1 MNGLIFCALA
11 FVSVLYFTLADW
23 RRGLCLTI
31 AWGYMFG
38 ILKSNYVHSWGHFI
52 FDGAVVGLY
61 AGALLNPPPA
71 IDRLLEG
78 STRKWVVALI
88 AWPCFLVLIPFQHYL
103 IQAVGLRGN
112 VFFIP
117 MALFGAWLGDS
128 GRRQITITLCLMN
141 LVALTFAG
149 LEYSM
154 GVEAFYPRNETTDI
168 IYKSQDIAGG
178 HFRIPACF
186 ANAHSYG
193 GTMAMTVPWI
203 LGGMFQRIR
212 NPLEFYLQAA
222 GLVAAGLG
230 TFLCGA
236 RSPVAIL
243 GILLG
248 IGLMTRRISLPGI
261 VFLVVAASVVYVM
274 VSGEERMQR
283 FALLYDTE
291 AVVGRL
297 SMSANLGFFDL
308 LEQYPFGNGLGGGGT
323 SIPFWLQGLILN
335 PVGLENEYSRILLEQ
350 GVVGLLLF
358 MGFVVWFYSR
368 TLDQADPNYATR
380 RLLWYSCAITLATSF
395 IGIGL
400 MTSVPATSMVFLG
413 IGYAASGAERRP
425 RQRPPAPSGQKR
437 SVARPLPAPYV
448 PSTAQTA

>member
-1 MNGLIFCALA
+1 
-11 FVSVLYFTLADW
+11 
-23 RRGLCLTI
+23 
-31 AWGYMFG
+31 
-38 ILKSNYVHSWGHFI
+38 
-52 FDGAVVGLY
+52 
-61 AGALLNPPPA
+61 
-71 IDRLLEG
+71 
-78 STRKWVVALI
+78 
-88 AWPCFLVLIPFQHYL
+88 
-103 IQAVGLRGN
+103 
-112 VFFIP
+112 
-117 MALFGAWLGDS
+117 
-128 GRRQITITLCLMN
+128 MN

-154 GVEAFYPRNETTDI
+154 GVEAFYPRNEATEI

-193 GTMAMTVPWI
+193 GAMSLTVPWI

-236 RSPVAIL
+236 RAPVAIL
-243 GILLG
+243 GIFLG
-248 IGLMTRRISLPGI
+248 LGLMTRRLSLPGI
-261 VFLVVAASVVYVM
+261 VFLGVAATVVYVM

-283 FALLYDTE
+283 FALLYDSE

-323 SIPFWLQGLILN
+323 SIPFWLQSLITN

-368 TLDQADPNYATR
+368 ILDQADPNYPTL
-380 RLLWYSCAITLATSF
+380 RLVWYSGAITLATSF

-400 MTSVPATSMVFLG
+400 MTSVPGTSLIFLS

-425 RQRPPAPSGQKR
+425 RQRPPAPSGQTR
-437 SVARPLPAPYV
+437 SVARPLPAPHV

>member
-1 MNGLIFCALA
+1 MNGLVLCTLA
-11 FVSVLYFTLADW
+11 VVSVLYVTLADW

-31 AWGYMFG
+31 AWGYLYG
-38 ILKSNYVHSWGHFI
+38 ILKSNYTASWGHFI
-52 FDGAVVGLY
+52 YDGAVVGLY
-61 AGALLNPPPA
+61 AGVLLNPPPP

-88 AWPCFLVLIPFQHYL
+88 AWPCFLVFIPFQHYL

-128 GRRQITITLCLMN
+128 GRRQITMTLCLMN

-149 LEYSM
+149 LEFSM
-154 GVEAFYPRNETTDI
+154 GVEAFYPRNEATDI

-193 GTMAMTVPWI
+193 GTMTLSVPWI

-212 NPLEFYLQAA
+212 NPFEFYLQAA
-222 GLVAAGLG
+222 GLIAAGLG

-248 IGLMTRRISLPGI
+248 LGLMTRRFSLPGI
-261 VFLVVAASVVYVM
+261 VFLGVAASVVFVM
-274 VSGEERMQR
+274 VNGEERMQR
-283 FALLYDTE
+283 FALMYDTE

-297 SMSANLGFFDL
+297 SISANLGFFDL
-308 LEQYPFGNGLGGGGT
+308 LEQYPLGNGLGGGGT
-323 SIPFWLQGLILN
+323 SIPFWLQSLITN

-358 MGFVVWFYSR
+358 MGFVFWFYTR
-368 TLDQADPNYATR
+368 TLDQTDPNYATR
-380 RLLWYSCAITLATSF
+380 RLVWYSGAITLATSF

-400 MTSVPATSMVFLG
+400 MTSVPGTSMVFLG
-413 IGYAASGAERRP
+413 IGYAASGAEPKP
-425 RQRPPAPSGQKR
+425 RQQPERFWEPRTASK
-437 SVARPLPAPYV
+437 AMHALPV
-448 PSTAQTA
+448 PSSTQPT